1 MSASDFSKRMI
12 AEGMMNLLMK
22 ENLEDISIGRLAQF
36 CGVSRSTVYY
46 HFKDKYDIISWIFRS
61 EIAQILDASQEV
73 GQWTDNLLKLCLY
86 LQKNREFY
94 VKILRENGQNSFCE
108 YLTQYCNELI
118 LQMFR
123 ESHGDRVLQLR
134 QIQTISLLYSHGIM
148 GLIQQ
153 WGRNNMEE
161 DPEPLVKTVK
171 DLISGAVFDQML
183 SMAQK

>member
-12 AEGMMNLLMK
+12 AEGMQNLLMK

-36 CGVSRSTVYY
+36 CQVSRSTIYY

-61 EIAQILDASQEV
+61 EITQLVDAGQEV
-73 GQWTDNLLKLCLY
+73 GRWTDNLLKLFLY
-86 LQKNREFY
+86 LQRNREFY
-94 VKILRENGQNSFCE
+94 IKVLRGSGQNSFCE
-108 YLTQYCNELI
+108 YLTEYCNELI

-123 ESHGDRVLQLR
+123 ESHGDQVLELQ
-134 QIQTISLLYSHGIM
+134 QIQTISLLYSHGIV

-153 WGRNNMEE
+153 WSRSNMEQ
-161 DPEPLVKTVK
+161 DPAPVVKTVK

-183 SMAQK
+183 SMSQK